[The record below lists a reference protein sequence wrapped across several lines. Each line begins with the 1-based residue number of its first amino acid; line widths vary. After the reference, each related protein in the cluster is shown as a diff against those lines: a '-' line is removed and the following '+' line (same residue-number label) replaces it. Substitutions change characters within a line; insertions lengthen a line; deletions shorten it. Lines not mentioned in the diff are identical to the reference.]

1 MPLTNHF
8 APSPGKLS
16 YRSGLGTTPFVSVT
30 ALTGVPQFVREAF
43 GERLLRR
50 ANEAAMLDI
59 EAIEDQDCFIPHIT
73 MTTFANTVAKLSGEE
88 NFGLIVAPH
97 LSIANYGCWGEYMLG
112 APTLG
117 GAIERAIATMAFHSK
132 GDVMSLTIAGGE
144 AQLSY
149 ESAAKGMEGY
159 PHIACGT
166 AGVLV
171 SICRGFLPV
180 SLATTS
186 ELNSMFPRPRHP
198 GIFEDILECP
208 VLFNAPKVSVC
219 LETNRLR
226 SAPREPRH
234 SLLTV
239 GDLARARVEIRKL
252 TGLRD
257 IIAQQIWSQVLTGN
271 VSIESAARSLG
282 TSIRT
287 LQRAL
292 NQEGTDFRS
301 LANAMRT
308 RRAMELLQETDASIT
323 HISMIL
329 GYAAPPHFSRAF
341 RNTTGMSPQE
351 FRQRS
356 SPAVPTRVPMLAR
369 QRCS

>member
-171 SICRGFLPV
+171 SICRAFLPV
-180 SLATTS
+180 HWQPQRI
-186 ELNSMFPRPRHP
+186 ELDVARPRHP
-198 GIFEDILECP
+198 GIFEDIFECP

-369 QRCS
+369 QRCA

>member
-1 MPLTNHF
+1 
-8 APSPGKLS
+8 
-16 YRSGLGTTPFVSVT
+16 
-30 ALTGVPQFVREAF
+30 
-43 GERLLRR
+43 
-50 ANEAAMLDI
+50 
-59 EAIEDQDCFIPHIT
+59 
-73 MTTFANTVAKLSGEE
+73 
-88 NFGLIVAPH
+88 
-97 LSIANYGCWGEYMLG
+97 
-112 APTLG
+112 
-117 GAIERAIATMAFHSK
+117 
-132 GDVMSLTIAGGE
+132 MSLTIAGGE

-180 SLATTS
+180 HWQPQRI
-186 ELNSMFPRPRHP
+186 ELDVARPRHP
-198 GIFEDILECP
+198 GIFEDIFECP

-369 QRCS
+369 QRCA